1 MQLIDDGYGLLSA
14 QHALLGSVTPN
25 LRVVTINVN
34 NEKKLVKVCF
44 FYDGE
49 ISEEDFDTANTA
61 MTEIISD
68 FPSEYELEEHI
79 ERVDSPNPISIDGRI
94 AFKRKEKIKPI

>member
-1 MQLIDDGYGLLSA
+1 MIDDGYALLSA
-14 QHALLGSVTPN
+14 QRALLGSVTPN
-25 LRVVTINVN
+25 LRVVTIKVDNQ
-34 NEKKLVKVCF
+34 KKLVKVCF
-44 FYDGE
+44 FYEGQ

-79 ERVDSPNPISIDGRI
+79 ERIDSPNPISIEGRI
-94 AFKRKEKIKPI
+94 VFKRKEKFKPI